1 MSDESK
7 MQLGIDVGGTSIKG
21 AVVDLGAGELAG
33 GIHTEPT
40 PPTATPVAVVAAIGR
55 IAAAAA
61 WSGSVGVALPGVI
74 DGASLRH
81 APNLSS
87 AFQEDGALACLRASE
102 GANAVLIN
110 DADAAGLA
118 ELTYGDAG
126 LDRAGLTIVL
136 TFGTGIG
143 SALLHNGDLIAN
155 SELGGLV
162 GTNGRFEEIASGRAI
177 SNEELTPVEWAR
189 RAQPFF
195 DELEAML
202 NPSRWVV
209 GGGLSEKF
217 DRFAS
222 RLKLSKPISVAHL
235 GSPRRHCRRGR
246 GRPPRRG
253 PLGATLLPGEGSSL
267 PSLRDA
273 AAARGRGPCRT
284 VHRLPRCRLL
294 SVWLPVRR
302 CKGIFA
308 ELVRR
313 QREKGTELRRRAH
326 VILARRVPGSRPARP
341 VRLSKRCAPELL
353 TGHLDIGP
361 DAVHGPNPH
370 AADLDAECARY
381 EQQVRDAKIGLQL
394 LGIGSNGHIAFNEP
408 GSPLDSTTRVVALSE
423 QTRADNARLFS
434 RGPARA
440 RSGHHSGHRHHR
452 CRGQARCWW
461 PAESTRLEAVTRR
474 R

>member
-21 AVVDLGAGELAG
+21 AVVDLSAGELAG

-40 PPTATPVAVVAAIGR
+40 PPTATPGDVVNAIAR

-74 DGASLRH
+74 DGSSLRH

-87 AFQEDGALACLRASE
+87 AFQQDGALACLRAPE

-110 DADAAGLA
+110 DADAAGMA

-126 LDRAGLTIVL
+126 LDRDGLTIVL

-177 SNEELTPVEWAR
+177 SSEELTPVEWAR

-209 GGGLSEKF
+209 GGGLSENF
-217 DRFAS
+217 DRLAS

-235 GSPRRHCRRGR
+235 GVHAGIV
-246 GRPPRRG
+246 
-253 PLGATLLPGEGSSL
+253 GA
-267 PSLRDA
+267 A
-273 AAARGRGPCRT
+273 VAAR
-284 VHRLPRCRLL
+284 
-294 SVWLPVRR
+294 
-302 CKGIFA
+302 
-308 ELVRR
+308 
-313 QREKGTELRRRAH
+313 
-326 VILARRVPGSRPARP
+326 
-341 VRLSKRCAPELL
+341 
-353 TGHLDIGP
+353 
-361 DAVHGPNPH
+361 
-370 AADLDAECARY
+370 
-381 EQQVRDAKIGLQL
+381 
-394 LGIGSNGHIAFNEP
+394 
-408 GSPLDSTTRVVALSE
+408 
-423 QTRADNARLFS
+423 RADRGSGDATAR
-434 RGPARA
+434 
-440 RSGHHSGHRHHR
+440 
-452 CRGQARCWW
+452 
-461 PAESTRLEAVTRR
+461 
-474 R
+474 